1 MKNVS
6 TFVDYFYREIKK
18 EKNFLAFIVTG
29 NKPILSEV
37 LLSQLI
43 NKQLNE
49 KINQVSKID
58 ILEQI
63 QDSKQKKLF
72 FKINKKRSNSKFLYY
87 DLCIYI
93 GKKENGLYI
102 FENKSSNI
110 KEEISKKSLETIT
123 YLKSEDKLIEKII
136 KENNFPKVPNT
147 KLVLQIISIFGLD
160 WIYKDNFFQKIDYFS
175 TVKAFSDAKQEL
187 AKKDS
192 GFNLLLSEYFVSF
205 LSARSNDRNINKIKN
220 IKFYANSESFLN
232 FFDENLESFH
242 LVKLNIGELKFNEAI
257 HRFDSLC
264 MEKNLSIDNNF
275 LDFDFAIQSGS
286 LIL

>member
-147 KLVLQIISIFGLD
+147 KFVLQIISIFGLD

-175 TVKAFSDAKQEL
+175 TVKAL
-187 AKKDS
+187 
-192 GFNLLLSEYFVSF
+192 VMP
-205 LSARSNDRNINKIKN
+205 NK
-220 IKFYANSESFLN
+220 S
-232 FFDENLESFH
+232 
-242 LVKLNIGELKFNEAI
+242 
-257 HRFDSLC
+257 
-264 MEKNLSIDNNF
+264 
-275 LDFDFAIQSGS
+275 
-286 LIL
+286 